1 MCISNDRI
9 VEVLWGKAQKEFR
22 SSKHDILHTVYASTP
37 YRRMGRDFAGIKFEI
52 TVVSTYWSS
61 RVERVVYTIDDIGH

>member
-1 MCISNDRI
+1 MFHLHSSISSFMCISNDRI

-52 TVVSTYWSS
+52 TVVSTTGV
-61 RVERVVYTIDDIGH
+61 VE